1 MPHIA
6 DYRGARG
13 SSTGDQFHELWALEQ
28 ILALLQP
35 KTELAA
41 VTVEGVPATKI
52 DSESEPH
59 WDGVDCGLFFG
70 GERFE
75 TAEQLDLVQLKYS
88 GNPSVAWSVSRLT
101 DSTAK
106 KGNNSV
112 LRKLADGFTK
122 AQKRLKA
129 DAQLRIRL
137 VSNQS
142 ISGIVLKVFAEGAR
156 GGKISDEIKA
166 NYQTIK
172 QAIGLSG
179 KALVNFFNAVDFT
192 ECGTDSRFSH
202 RERVLLGIANLIE
215 GNASA
220 DYAEL
225 TKRIRELMLPER
237 TRELITFKTVLSWFD
252 VADPD
257 ALFPCPQKLNII
269 ENPIVRDATKQLL
282 EAMFAGN
289 RLICLHG
296 PGGCGKTTTL
306 QQIGGLLPTGS
317 CLTVYDCFGGGQY
330 LFSNDKRH
338 LPENAFLQIINDI
351 ALVLGTPF
359 LIPRGERQP
368 FDVRRFIKRLHESA
382 SVLGRAYPHAL
393 LVIMIDAADN
403 AVTATAKVAQVDPC
417 FVHELCSAD
426 IHSFP
431 ANVRIVIGSRTA
443 RKTNLN
449 LPQNTPE
456 ILCPPFSPDET
467 VQFVRTY
474 WPQVTDEWAADF
486 HQLSHGIPRVQGYAA
501 GIAGN
506 DPSKAIS
513 ALQPGKGLNELL
525 RGQFDFALKKI
536 GQPELFSLLTSALA
550 VLRPPIP
557 AKYLAD
563 ALGVTSE
570 QVNDLINDLLPG
582 IKVSEEG
589 ILIADED
596 FEDFIK
602 DEAKPQM
609 AVMKNRVAD
618 NLLQHHATDAYAAI
632 HVADALVAASRN
644 SALLPLIEQSS
655 SLKIIPDPVIRREI
669 HVRRLRLAL
678 HACRQTGNITDSIKT
693 IIVSADANKDEASL
707 QEVLSKNPELAVWF
721 AWPTLRRLV
730 LADSDNVRYQGSIL
744 AQDAARAAR
753 VGDRTTARERLIA
766 HDAWLQRRNE
776 MMAGKGIHKEWIVT
790 DDDIAARAE
799 AIFRIVNAEYV
810 LSELSRWSPKDIP
823 IRVALR
829 VIPTLV
835 HNGQHERL
843 QEVLNGN
850 LLKEPWNLLL
860 ATPLAFAG
868 FAVDAAILERSLA
881 RLRRAHI
888 PNNAM
893 YDTSASGSWKQQF
906 FGVVL
911 TACELATW
919 SGVDNGVIKRV
930 LTILNQS
937 LEKRFYVTQP
947 QILDAAIRI
956 WLLERFLDA
965 GEISI
970 DAYLT
975 SVSSEELCHPPTSGD
990 SETNAEKRER
1000 DERYER
1006 FSLQVKAIFP
1016 LYESRL
1022 SFITR
1027 QNSSHL
1033 DDNTVKELLKGIDAS
1048 DYRFDREYWA
1058 KDLRLSAA
1066 KSVLSLMTIPGIPAP
1081 PLFGK
1086 SVEILNG
1093 KYKNQFGTDAIP
1105 LLRLLLLRQS
1115 EHSLVLETVTN
1126 RLKGLE
1132 HIKCASS
1139 EKTEALLSYSRLL
1152 LPISPVDAEVLFSE
1166 AIELTK
1172 EIDHEAYDQINLLNA
1187 LAVGSISLSET
1198 EQRRCAAE
1206 SYRFVSGAAE
1216 RLDYDGFPWETA
1228 SSALARLSITVG
1240 MAAISRWADEGTCR
1254 LNITL
1259 PSLLIEGVSEN
1270 KISPAV
1276 VTALAILLQY
1286 PDEDLAAKAVE
1297 KARSTGAHLR
1307 IASVFAKDWLLYAS
1321 TKSRLKFA
1329 GKILSLIDSEEISQ
1343 YPDLVSLQN
1352 TVKFLEQLP
1361 TVISEESELEFSN
1374 NYSPDDEN
1382 AKTTNYKFDLKGRRF
1397 ITAEAIQ
1404 SFLKEVITD
1413 RRQVRE
1419 GEVLEEMRKATQ
1431 VADRVA
1437 FLNALVD
1444 VELEYFAARS
1454 RAEVLVKALK
1464 SWKGPAIERWKTENL
1479 SHVIIRHFASLV
1491 RWIEERDSLL
1501 PELLS
1506 VADIN
1511 STERLNLIVE
1521 GIEKSASELGSRT
1534 LYALIRFLVADLTGE
1549 QLASLISWYVDR
1561 LAARIPVDDRHVLDV
1576 HDVPAEIPRVVGR
1589 FLFNQM
1595 ADIDVRVRWRAI
1607 HALRRMAHLQMNDVF
1622 DAVVSCYH
1630 ATEENTFQAK
1640 EPPFYWLAARLW
1652 LVMGLNRIAS
1662 ETPAMVLPHISLLA
1676 DIATDSNFPHILIH
1690 EHAKQAVLKLIA
1702 TDNELKTTIDFSAI
1716 CIVNV
1721 SESTTNVNRYPYRSY
1736 QWEDVSDRR
1745 FHFDSMD
1752 TLPYWYEY
1760 ILRVFPTVDKNHVLD
1775 LAENWIVDN
1784 WKAPVNAHY
1793 WDLEPRKARYDERRY
1808 NLWSHRHGQMP
1819 EIERHATYLE
1829 WHAMSCVIGELL
1841 KTHPISTT
1849 DSFYDSFESWLADK
1863 MPTFPDIW
1871 FSDLRQPTPL
1881 DRELWEISTQKED
1894 EWLNSVTSGQC
1905 IEKLGVHSEGNSDWI
1920 VVACGYDAQIDGR
1933 RESTHAYSAMIAT
1946 GDIPLLFN
1954 ALENEEFAQDFYVPT
1969 EDNDHDDDDSEVSLT
1984 PWLVQKQGEMLF
1996 DRSDPLLHEVFPLS
2010 QEPGQILTEH
2020 LGLNKPSSAYK
2031 WHSRKM
2037 SGEVSF
2043 VGELWSDRRERDD
2056 NGYQKN
2062 SGTNGWRLWMR
2073 KEHLGVFLK
2082 DKQMHLIYEVK
2093 VNREIYDRFSY
2104 EREMTRQKKH
2114 EFKAILV
2121 FDNSGYITDNTE
2133 KIRTWNVTEQ

>member
-1 MPHIA
+1 MAQTA
-6 DYRGARG
+6 DYRGALG
-13 SSTGDQFHELWALEQ
+13 SNAGDQFHELWALEQ

-35 KTELAA
+35 KTKLAA
-41 VTVEGVPATKI
+41 VTVEGVAADKI
-52 DSESEPH
+52 DGESEPH

-70 GERFE
+70 GEQFD
-75 TAEQLDLVQLKYS
+75 TAECIDFVQLKYS
-88 GNPSVAWSVSRLT
+88 GNPSIAWSVSRLT

-112 LRKLADGFTK
+112 LRKLADDFTK
-122 AQKRLKA
+122 AKKRMKA

-137 VSNQS
+137 ISNQS
-142 ISGIVLKVFAEGAR
+142 ISDNVLKVFAEGAR
-156 GGKISDEIKA
+156 GGKISDEIKG

-172 QAIGLSG
+172 NAIGLTG
-179 KALVNFFNAVDFT
+179 KALASFFSAVDFS
-192 ECGTDSRFSH
+192 ECSTTSRFSH
-202 RERVLLGIANLIE
+202 RERVLIAIAGLIE
-215 GNASA
+215 GNASV

-225 TKRIRELMLPER
+225 TKRIRERMLPEC
-237 TRELITFKTVLSWFD
+237 REPITLKTVLSWFD

-257 ALFPCPQKLNII
+257 ALFPCPQKINTV
-269 ENPIVRDATKQLL
+269 EKSIVRDATKQLL

-368 FDVRRFIKRLHESA
+368 FDVRSFIKRLHESA
-382 SVLGRAYPHAL
+382 SVLGRAYPDAL

-403 AVTATAKVAQVDPC
+403 AVTAAVKTAQVDPC

-426 IHSFP
+426 MFSMP
-431 ANVRIVIGSRTA
+431 ANVRIVISSRTA
-443 RKTNLN
+443 RKSSLN
-449 LPQNTPE
+449 LPRDTPE
-456 ILCPPFSPDET
+456 IICPPFSHVET
-467 VQFVRTY
+467 AQFVKTN
-474 WPQVTDEWAADF
+474 WPQVSDEWVADF
-486 HQLSHGIPRVQGYAA
+486 YQLSHGIPRVQGYAA

-513 ALQPGKGLNELL
+513 ALQPGKGLSELL
-525 RGQFDFALKKI
+525 RGQFDFALNKN
-536 GQPELFSLLTSALA
+536 GLPELFGLLTSALA
-550 VLRPPIP
+550 VLPPPIP
-557 AKYLAD
+557 AKHLAEVM
-563 ALGVTSE
+563 GVTFE
-570 QVNDLINDLLPG
+570 LANDLVNDLLPG
-582 IKVSEEG
+582 IKAGEEG

-596 FEDFIK
+596 FKDFIH

-609 AVMKNRVAD
+609 AAMKARVAD
-618 NLLQHHATDAYAAI
+618 YLLLHHETDAYAATY
-632 HVADALVAASRN
+632 VADALVSASRN

-655 SLKIIPDPVIRREI
+655 SLKIIPDPVVRREI
-669 HVRRLRLAL
+669 HVRRLRLSL

-693 IIVSADANKDEASL
+693 IIVSADANKDEANL
-707 QEVLSKNPELAVWF
+707 QEVLLKNPELAVWF

-730 LADSDNVRYQGSIL
+730 LADSNNARYQGSIL

-753 VGDRTTARERLIA
+753 IGDQTTARERLIA

-776 MMAGKGIHKEWIVT
+776 MMTGKRIHKEWIVT

-799 AIFRIVNAEYV
+799 AIFRIADAEYV
-810 LSELSRWSPKDIP
+810 LSELRRWSPKDIP

-829 VIPTLV
+829 VIPVLV
-835 HNGQHERL
+835 HNGQHEQL
-843 QEVLNGN
+843 LDVLNGN
-850 LLKEPWNLLL
+850 LLREPWSLLL
-860 ATPLAFAG
+860 AIPLAFAG

-893 YDTSASGSWKQQF
+893 YDASASSSWKQQL
-906 FGVVL
+906 FGIVL
-911 TACELATW
+911 TVCELAVW
-919 SGVDNGVIKRV
+919 SGVDNGVIKSA
-930 LTILNQS
+930 LSILNQQ

-975 SVSSEELCHPPTSGD
+975 SIRSEELCHPPKSGD
-990 SETNAEKRER
+990 SETKAETRER
-1000 DERYER
+1000 GERYEK
-1006 FSLQVKAIFP
+1006 FSLQVKAVFP

-1022 SFITR
+1022 SFITK
-1027 QNSSHL
+1027 QNGSHL
-1033 DDNTVKELLKGIDAS
+1033 DDNTIKELLKGIDAS

-1081 PLFGK
+1081 PLFEK
-1086 SVEILNG
+1086 SLEILIG

-1126 RLKGLE
+1126 RLKRLE

-1152 LPISPVDAEVLFSE
+1152 LPISPVDAESLFSE

-1172 EIDHEAYDQINLLNA
+1172 EIDHEAYDQINLLNV
-1187 LAVGSISLSET
+1187 LAVGSLSLSEA
-1198 EQRRCAAE
+1198 EQKRCAAE

-1297 KARSTGAHLR
+1297 KARSTGEHLR
-1307 IASVFAKDWLLYAS
+1307 IASVFAKDWLLHTS

-1329 GKILSLIDSEEISQ
+1329 GKILSLVDSEDISQ
-1343 YPDLVSLQN
+1343 YPDLVSLKN

-1361 TVISEESELEFSN
+1361 TVNSEESEHEFSN
-1374 NYSPDDEN
+1374 SYSPDDED
-1382 AKTTNYKFDLKGRRF
+1382 AKTTNCKFDLNGCRF

-1419 GEVLEEMRKATQ
+1419 GDVLEEMRKATL

-1437 FLNALVD
+1437 FLNALGD
-1444 VELEYFAARS
+1444 VELENFAARN
-1454 RAEVLVKALK
+1454 RAEVLVQALK
-1464 SWKGPAIERWKTENL
+1464 SWQGPAIERWKTGNL
-1479 SHVIIRHFASLV
+1479 PHIIIRHFASLV

-1511 STERLNLIVE
+1511 SAERLNLMVE

-1561 LAARIPVDDRHVLDV
+1561 LAARIPVDYRHVLDI
-1576 HDVPAEIPRVVGR
+1576 HDVPAETPRTVGR

-1595 ADIDVRVRWRAI
+1595 ADIDVRARWRAV
-1607 HALRRMAHLQMNDVF
+1607 HALRRLAWLQANDAF
-1622 DAVVSCYH
+1622 YAVVSCYH
-1630 ATEENTFQAK
+1630 ISEENTFQAK
-1640 EPPFYWLAARLW
+1640 EAPFYWIAARLW
-1652 LVMGLNRIAS
+1652 LMMGLNRIAS
-1662 ETPAMVLPHISLLA
+1662 EIPAMVVPHITLLVDIAIDSTLPHV
-1676 DIATDSNFPHILIH
+1676 LIR
-1690 EHAKQAVLKLIA
+1690 EHAKRAVLKLIA
-1702 TDNELKTTIDFSAI
+1702 AHNELKMAIDFAAI
-1716 CIVNV
+1716 CTVNV
-1721 SESTTNVNRYPYRSY
+1721 SESTTDEKRYPSRSY
-1736 QWEDVSDRR
+1736 QWQDVSKRR

-1760 ILRVFPTVDKNHVLD
+1760 ILRIFPTVDKNYVLD
-1775 LAENWIVDN
+1775 LAENWIVDKWN
-1784 WKAPVNAHY
+1784 APVNAHW

-1808 NLWSHRHGQMP
+1808 NRWSHRHGQMP

-1829 WHAMSCVIGELL
+1829 WHAMFCVIGELL

-1849 DSFYDSFESWLADK
+1849 DSFYDNFDSWLTDK

-1881 DRELWEISTQKED
+1881 ERELWETSTQNED
-1894 EWLNSVTSGQC
+1894 EWLCSVTSGRC
-1905 IEKLGVHSEGNSDWI
+1905 IEKLGVHGEGNSDWI
-1920 VVACGYDAQIDGR
+1920 VVACGFDAQIDGH
-1933 RESTHAYSAMIAT
+1933 RESIHVYSALIAT
-1946 GDIPLLFN
+1946 EDIPLLFD
-1954 ALENEEFAQDFYVPT
+1954 ALENKDFAQDFYVPT
-1969 EDNDHDDDDSEVSLT
+1969 EDNDRDDEDSEVSLK

-2020 LGLNKPSSAYK
+2020 LGLDRLNSTYK

-2037 SGEVSF
+2037 SGDVSF
-2043 VGELWSDRRERDD
+2043 VGELWSDRRECDD

-2062 SGTNGWRLWMR
+2062 NGTNGWRLWMR
-2073 KEHLGVFLK
+2073 KEHLAIFLK
-2082 DKQMHLIYEVK
+2082 EKQMHLVHEVQ
-2093 VNREIYDRFSY
+2093 VNRVIYDRFAY
-2104 EREMTRQKKH
+2104 ERETTRQKKH
-2114 EFKAILV
+2114 ECKLVMVFENNGAIRAV
-2121 FDNSGYITDNTE
+2121 AG
-2133 KIRTWNVTEQ
+2133 NVGLWMKME

>member
-6 DYRGARG
+6 DYRGATG
-13 SSTGDQFHELWALEQ
+13 SNAGDQFHELWALEQ
-28 ILALLQP
+28 ILTLLEP
-35 KTELAA
+35 KTKLAA
-41 VTVEGVPATKI
+41 VTVEGVPAAKI
-52 DSESEPH
+52 DGESEPH
-59 WDGVDCGLFFG
+59 WDGVDCSLFFG

-75 TAEQLDLVQLKYS
+75 TAEHVDLVQLKYS
-88 GNPSVAWSVSRLT
+88 GDPSIAWSVSRLT

-112 LRKLADGFTK
+112 LRKLADDFTEAK
-122 AQKRLKA
+122 KRMKVDAHLK
-129 DAQLRIRL
+129 IRL
-137 VSNQS
+137 VSNQP
-142 ISGIVLKVFAEGAR
+142 ISDTVLKVFAEGAR
-156 GGKISDEIKA
+156 GVKISDEFKA

-172 QAIGLSG
+172 QAIGLTG
-179 KALVNFFNAVDFT
+179 KALASFFSAVDFT

-202 RERVLLGIANLIE
+202 RERVILGVANLIE
-215 GNASA
+215 GNASV

-257 ALFPCPQKLNII
+257 ALFPCPQKLNTT
-269 ENPIVRDATKQLL
+269 ENPIARDATKQLL
-282 EAMFAGN
+282 DAMFTGS

-306 QQIGGLLPTGS
+306 QQISGLLPTGS
-317 CLTVYDCFGGGQY
+317 CLALYDCFGGGQY

-338 LPENAFLQIINDI
+338 LPENAFLQIINDV

-368 FDVRRFIKRLHESA
+368 FDVRRFTKRLHESA
-382 SVLGRAYPHAL
+382 SVLGSAYPDAL
-393 LVIMIDAADN
+393 LVIVIDAADN
-403 AVTATAKVAQVDPC
+403 AVTAAAKAAQVDPC
-417 FVHELCSAD
+417 FVHELCAAD
-426 IHSFP
+426 IDALP
-431 ANVRIVIGSRTA
+431 ANVRVVISSRTA
-443 RKTNLN
+443 RKSSLN
-449 LPQNTPE
+449 LPLHTPE
-456 ILCPPFSPDET
+456 IICSSFSPDET
-467 VQFVRTY
+467 TRFVKNY
-474 WPQVTDEWAADF
+474 WPQVVDEWVADF

-501 GIAGN
+501 DIAGN
-506 DPSKAIS
+506 DQSKAIS

-536 GQPELFSLLTSALA
+536 GQPELFSLLTSAMA
-550 VLRPPIP
+550 VLPPPIP
-557 AKYLAD
+557 AKHLA
-563 ALGVTSE
+563 AVLGVTTE
-570 QVNDLINDLLPG
+570 LVNDLVNDLLPG
-582 IKVSEEG
+582 IKAGEEG

-596 FEDFIK
+596 FVDFIK

-609 AVMKNRVAD
+609 AAMKGRVVD
-618 NLLQHHATDAYAAI
+618 NLLQHHETDAYAAT
-632 HVADALVAASRN
+632 HVADALVSASRN
-644 SALLPLIEQSS
+644 NALLPLIEQSS

-693 IIVSADANKDEASL
+693 IVVSADANKDEANL
-707 QEVLSKNPELAVWF
+707 QEVLSKNPDLAVWF

-730 LADSDNVRYQGSIL
+730 LANSDNARYQGSIL

-753 VGDRTTARERLIA
+753 IGDRTTARERLISLY
-766 HDAWLQRRNE
+766 AWFDRKSE
-776 MMAGKGIHKEWIVT
+776 FMARKQFHKEWKFT
-790 DDDIAARAE
+790 DDDVVAHSE
-799 AIFRIVNAEYV
+799 AILAIAGPSV
-810 LSELSRWSPKDIP
+810 LIDYLKYLSDKDAQVQ
-823 IRVALR
+823 VA
-829 VIPTLV
+829 IKLV
-835 HNGQHERL
+835 SILISTGQHE
-843 QEVLNGN
+843 Q
-850 LLKEPWNLLL
+850 LLGLINKHALKGPKSLLL
-860 ATPLAFAG
+860 LIPLALAG
-868 FAVDAAILERSLA
+868 VQTNSAFLCKALA
-881 RLRRAHI
+881 RLHRKHI
-888 PNNAM
+888 PPNAL
-893 YDTSASGSWKQQF
+893 YDSSASDNWKQKY
-906 FGVVL
+906 FGIVL
-911 TACELATW
+911 TACELAVW
-919 SGVDNGVIKRV
+919 SKVDNGVIKRA

-937 LEKRFYVTQP
+937 LEKLFYVTQP

-965 GEISI
+965 DEISI

-975 SVSSEELCHPPTSGD
+975 SIRPEELCHPPKSAD
-990 SETNAEKRER
+990 SETPAETRER
-1000 DERYER
+1000 GERYEK

-1022 SFITR
+1022 SFITE
-1027 QNSSHL
+1027 QNGSHL
-1033 DDNTVKELLKGIDAS
+1033 DDNTIKELLKGIDAS
-1048 DYRFDREYWA
+1048 DYRFDREYWT

-1081 PLFGK
+1081 TLFEK
-1086 SVEILNG
+1086 SLEILSG
-1093 KYKNQFGTDAIP
+1093 KYKNQFGTDTIP

-1115 EHSLVLETVTN
+1115 EHSLVLEAVTN

-1152 LPISPVDAEVLFSE
+1152 LSVSPVDAEALFSE

-1187 LAVGSISLSET
+1187 LAVGSLSLSEA
-1198 EQRRCAAE
+1198 EQKRCAAE

-1228 SSALARLSITVG
+1228 SSALARLSIPVG

-1297 KARSTGAHLR
+1297 KAKSTDELLR
-1307 IASVFAKDWLLYAS
+1307 IASVFAKDWLLHTS
-1321 TKSRLKFA
+1321 TKPRLKFA
-1329 GKILSLIDSEEISQ
+1329 GKILSLVDSEGISQ

-1361 TVISEESELEFSN
+1361 TVNSEESGHEFSN
-1374 NYSPDDEN
+1374 RYSPDDED
-1382 AKTTNYKFDLKGRRF
+1382 AETTNCKIDLKGRRF

-1419 GEVLEEMRKATQ
+1419 SEVLEEMRKVTLIS
-1431 VADRVA
+1431 DRVA
-1437 FLNALVD
+1437 FLNALVE

-1454 RAEVLVKALK
+1454 RAEVLVRSLK
-1464 SWKGPAIERWKTENL
+1464 SWQGPAIERWKSENL
-1479 SHVIIRHFASLV
+1479 PNVIVRHFASFV
-1491 RWIEERDSLL
+1491 RWIEEQDSLL

-1506 VADIN
+1506 I
-1511 STERLNLIVE
+1511 SGGTSSERLNLMVE

-1534 LYALIRFLVADLTGE
+1534 LYAVIRFLIADLTGE

-1561 LAARIPVDDRHVLDV
+1561 LAARIPVDDRHVLDI
-1576 HDVPAEIPRVVGR
+1576 HDVPTETSRVVGR

-1595 ADIDVRVRWRAI
+1595 ADIDVRARWRAV
-1607 HALRRMAHLQMNDVF
+1607 HALRRLARLKANDAF

-1630 ATEENTFQAK
+1630 ATEENTFQAN
-1640 EPPFYWLAARLW
+1640 ESPFYWLAARLW
-1652 LVMGLNRIAS
+1652 LTMGVNRIAS
-1662 ETPAMVLPHISLLA
+1662 EAPAMVLPHIALLT
-1676 DIATDSNFPHILIH
+1676 DIATDSNFPHVLIR

-1702 TDNELKTTIDFSAI
+1702 AHNELKTAIDFAAI
-1716 CIVNV
+1716 CTVNV
-1721 SESTTNVNRYPYRSY
+1721 SESTTNVDRYPYRSY

-1760 ILRVFPTVDKNHVLD
+1760 ILRIFPTVDKNYVLD
-1775 LAENWIVDN
+1775 LAENWIVN
-1784 WKAPVNAHY
+1784 SWKAPVNVHW

-1808 NLWSHRHGQMP
+1808 NRWSHRHGQMP
-1819 EIERHATYLE
+1819 EIERYATYLE

-1841 KTHPISTT
+1841 KTHPISIS
-1849 DSFYDSFESWLADK
+1849 DSFYDSFDSWLADK
-1863 MPTFPDIW
+1863 MPTFPDVW
-1871 FSDLRQPTPL
+1871 FSDLRQRTPL
-1881 DRELWEISTQKED
+1881 ERELWETSTQKED

-1920 VVACGYDAQIDGR
+1920 VVACGYDAQVDGR
-1933 RESTHAYSAMIAT
+1933 RESTHAYSALIAT
-1946 GDIPLLFN
+1946 GDIPLLFK
-1954 ALENEEFAQDFYVPT
+1954 ALENEEFTQDFYVPT
-1969 EDNDHDDDDSEVSLT
+1969 EDNDHDDDDSEVSLR

-2010 QEPGQILTEH
+2010 QEPGQILKEH
-2020 LGLNKPSSAYK
+2020 LGLDKPSSAYK

-2043 VGELWSDRRERDD
+2043 VGELWSDSRERDD

-2062 SGTNGWRLWMR
+2062 NGTNGWRLWMR
-2073 KEHLGVFLK
+2073 KEHLAIFLK
-2082 DKQMHLIYEVK
+2082 DIQMHLLYEVQ

-2104 EREMTRQKKH
+2104 ERETTRQKEH
-2114 EFKAILV
+2114 EFKAVLV
-2121 FDNSGYITDNTE
+2121 FDNSGDMIDNTG
-2133 KIRTWNVTEQ
+2133 KVGIWKVTEQ